1 MVAADSSGD
10 SEVPFYEN
18 TKMLEKAWQSHLL
31 QYALSYCIAYRNFAP
46 LAPGMAVLDG
56 DDRAKTLFHG
66 QLTACCFALVSDSL
80 VVAAQAEQLLPLLD
94 TRPAL
99 HQVCAGALERTWAVL
114 PPITGDRY
122 IDFVLGAAAENPRW
136 RQAKDLRGTLPDI
149 LDLEGQIFSP
159 SPFIIQTQLLNGHL
173 KMFLT
178 QLVVMAHAEDTYPKQ
193 DFLYTRQAILKA
205 PLSALPANA
214 GDVWKAAEV
223 MELCFHLS
231 MLVDPLIRHNG
242 QRMRA
247 RVDSLHQSLLGKPFF
262 EGGPSGERLETPRA
276 MQSLMRIAE
285 LSRPLTPNQ
294 VRL

>member
-1 MVAADSSGD
+1 MAITESSGD
-10 SEVPFYEN
+10 GEAPFYEHSQLL
-18 TKMLEKAWQSHLL
+18 KKAWQSHLL

-46 LAPGMAVLDG
+46 LAPGMAALEG
-56 DDRAKTLFHG
+56 DDKATRIFHG

-80 VVAAQAEQLLPLLD
+80 VIAAQAEQLLPLLD

-99 HQVCAGALERTWAVL
+99 RQVCAGALERTWAVL
-114 PPITGDRY
+114 PPFTGDRY
-122 IDFVLGAAAENPRW
+122 IGFVLSTAAEDPRW

-159 SPFIIQTQLLNGHL
+159 SPFIIQTQLLNGHAR
-173 KMFLT
+173 MILT
-178 QLVVMAHAEDTYPKQ
+178 QLVVMANAEDTYPRE
-193 DFLYTRQAILKA
+193 DFLDTRQAILKA

-223 MELCFHLS
+223 MELCFHLC

-242 QRMRA
+242 QRMQT
-247 RVDSLHQSLLGKPFF
+247 RVDSLHQSLLDKPFF
-262 EGGPSGERLETPRA
+262 GGGPSGERLETPHA